1 MDVADSRVLLKD
13 ESKVSKGLQLD
24 SILNSRSNTRLNAAS
39 SVTFLNFSGNEL
51 DVNRSSVRKLE
62 KIASIKSIIDSDE
75 KDKLLA
81 MSTIF

>member
-13 ESKVSKGLQLD
+13 ESKVSKGLQFD
-24 SILNSRSNTRLNAAS
+24 SILNSRSNARLNAAS

-62 KIASIKSIIDSDE
+62 KIASIKSIID
-75 KDKLLA
+75 
-81 MSTIF
+81 

>member
-62 KIASIKSIIDSDE
+62 KIASIKSIID
-75 KDKLLA
+75 
-81 MSTIF
+81 

>member
-39 SVTFLNFSGNEL
+39 SVTFLNFSGNEF

-62 KIASIKSIIDSDE
+62 KIASIKSIID
-75 KDKLLA
+75 
-81 MSTIF
+81 